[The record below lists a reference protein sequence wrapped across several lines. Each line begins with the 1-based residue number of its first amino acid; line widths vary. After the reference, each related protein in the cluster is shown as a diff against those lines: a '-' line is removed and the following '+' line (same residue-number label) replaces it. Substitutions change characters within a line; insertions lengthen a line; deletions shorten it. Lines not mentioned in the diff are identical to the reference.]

1 MRLDKYLKVARI
13 LKRRTVSKELAA
25 NQRVTVNGRIAKP
38 STDIKPGDII
48 EVTFGQRCLVVRVR
62 EIRDVVRKNDADSL
76 YEVIEERRIEENDEI
91 NVIDISQ

>member
-25 NQRVTVNGRIAKP
+25 NQRVVVNGKIAKP

-48 EVTFGQRCLVVRVR
+48 EVTFGRRCLVVRVR
-62 EIRDVVRKNDADSL
+62 EVRDVVKKNDADSL
-76 YEVIEERRIEENDEI
+76 YEVVEERIVKEI
-91 NVIDISQ
+91 SEI